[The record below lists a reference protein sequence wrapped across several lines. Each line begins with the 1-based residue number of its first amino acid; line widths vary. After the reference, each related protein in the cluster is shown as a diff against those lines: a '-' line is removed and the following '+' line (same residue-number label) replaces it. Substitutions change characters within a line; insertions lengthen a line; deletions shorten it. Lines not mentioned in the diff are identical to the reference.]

1 MTISKSW
8 IISCSILT
16 GGIMTCAYLNSL
28 SNLPLIHM
36 KRKYRLELEQ
46 IKKSTNLIETNI
58 KEENKII
65 SYYWKH
71 YNFVFIMGISGLS
84 IIMFRTLVKK

>member
-1 MTISKSW
+1 
-8 IISCSILT
+8 
-16 GGIMTCAYLNSL
+16 
-28 SNLPLIHM
+28 M

-46 IKKSTNLIETNI
+46 PTDLIETNI

-71 YNFVFIMGISGLS
+71 YNFVFIMGVSGIS
-84 IIMFRTLVKK
+84 IIMFKILVKK

>member
-16 GGIMTCAYLNSL
+16 GGIITCAYLNGL
-28 SNLPLIHM
+28 SNLPIIHM

-46 IKKSTNLIETNI
+46 PTELIETNI

-71 YNFVFIMGISGLS
+71 YNFVFIMGISGIS
-84 IIMFRTLVKK
+84 VIMYRTLVKK